1 MPAPRKL
8 PDSSVLLKQRE
19 RGMTYTE
26 IAAEYGVTEGAVY
39 WALRDA
45 GGVKKRADHS
55 KYLPWKVQTDH
66 AHARPAVL
74 LRYLSSRE
82 QGKPIP
88 DAKARQVDRWLAEM
102 KEADVVV
109 CYNRDMAPNPAS
121 PVTGGFYY
129 SKRRPEDG
137 DSIIRCAPED
147 VDHTSKV
154 SKAPEPRTV

>member
-8 PDSSVLLKQRE
+8 PDSGVLLKLRE
-19 RGMTYTE
+19 KGKTYAE
-26 IAAEYGVTEGAVY
+26 IADEYGVTEGAVY

-82 QGKPIP
+82 QGKAIP
-88 DAKARQVDRWLAEM
+88 DAKHRQVDKWLEEIKA
-102 KEADVVV
+102 ADVVV
-109 CYNRDMAPNPAS
+109 CYSRDMPPNPAS

-137 DSIIRCAPED
+137 EDIIRCSPEEAD
-147 VDHTSKV
+147 YTSKV
-154 SKAPEPRTV
+154 TKAPEPRNV